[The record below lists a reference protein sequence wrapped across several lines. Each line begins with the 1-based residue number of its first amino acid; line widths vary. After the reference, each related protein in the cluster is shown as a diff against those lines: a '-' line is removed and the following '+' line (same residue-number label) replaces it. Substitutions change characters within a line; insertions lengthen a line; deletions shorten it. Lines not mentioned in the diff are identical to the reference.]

1 MGVTE
6 KSDLRGRKLKT
17 HKALK
22 DGMKEVHKSLNYV
35 GVVIGVTVN
44 AVPSCAH
51 PCLICTFS
59 KVTRF

>member
-1 MGVTE
+1 MICE
-6 KSDLRGRKLKT
+6 EEKLKT